1 MRLILRR
8 LRGALGTALVWATAW
23 FGAGVL
29 FITINQVLQLLP
41 FRLYAQFFWS
51 NALTYGAQMAAVG
64 FLTGG
69 AFSMYVTA
77 TFRDK
82 GVQELSPG
90 RFALGGGLIAVL
102 LSLVSLAVAPGLDV
116 LLLGDLVVP
125 LVMAGFLGGGTG
137 YASIKLARR
146 ALPASEA
153 EVDELSSGSD
163 SLLPD
168 RGRAV

>member
-1 MRLILRR
+1 M
-8 LRGALGTALVWATAW
+8 T
-23 FGAGVL
+23 GVYVEWPDEL
-29 FITINQVLQLLP
+29 AICT
-41 FRLYAQFFWS
+41 
-51 NALTYGAQMAAVG
+51 G
-64 FLTGG
+64 FEWD
-69 AFSMYVTA
+69 A
-77 TFRDK
+77 
-82 GVQELSPG
+82 
-90 RFALGGGLIAVL
+90 
-102 LSLVSLAVAPGLDV
+102 VSLAVAPGLDV